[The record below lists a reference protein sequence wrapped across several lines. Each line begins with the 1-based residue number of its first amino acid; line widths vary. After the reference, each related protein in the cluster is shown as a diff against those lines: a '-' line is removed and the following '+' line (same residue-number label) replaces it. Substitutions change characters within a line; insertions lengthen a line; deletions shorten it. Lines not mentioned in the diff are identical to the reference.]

1 MSTATFSDP
10 IFRDETAAREAL
22 EAIRWPNGPACP
34 HCGACENIAKI
45 TTKSA
50 RPGLHYCN
58 GCKGQF
64 TVTVGTVFERSK
76 IPLHKW
82 WLATFLLCS
91 SKKGIS
97 SHQLHRTLGVTYKTA
112 WFMTHR
118 IREAMRSGTLA
129 PFGSGGGAV
138 EVDETF
144 IGNDRTKKP
153 KGEKKG
159 RGYHHKHKVLALVDR
174 KAGQVRSMVV
184 DNVNA
189 KTLAPIV
196 RENLAKEARLMTDEA
211 SYYTLVGREFAEH
224 GVVRHNIGQ
233 YGRGDIH
240 TNTIEGVFSIF
251 KRGMKGVYQHCA
263 KEHLHRYLAEFD
275 FRYNNRAALEVDDN
289 QRTINALAGIEGK
302 RLTYRR
308 PDEAQAG

>member
-1 MSTATFSDP
+1 MAAATFSDP
-10 IFRDETAAREAL
+10 IFSDETAAREAL
-22 EAIRWPNGPACP
+22 EAIRWPNGPVCV
-34 HCGACENIAKI
+34 HCGVCENIAKI
-45 TTKSA
+45 ATKSA
-50 RPGLHYCN
+50 RPGLYYCN
-58 GCKGQF
+58 ACKGQF
-64 TVTVGTVFERSK
+64 TVTVGTVFEKSK

-91 SKKGIS
+91 SKKGMS

-118 IREAMRSGTLA
+118 IREAMRTGSLA
-129 PFGSGGGAV
+129 PMGSGGGAV

-144 IGNDRTKKP
+144 IGNDRTRKA
-153 KGEKKG
+153 KGDKKG

-174 KAGQVRSMVV
+174 DAGKVQSMVV
-184 DNVNA
+184 DEVNI

-196 RENLAKEARLMTDEA
+196 RANLAKEARLMTDEA
-211 SYYTLVGREFAEH
+211 GYYIKVGREFAEH
-224 GVVRHNIGQ
+224 GVVRHKAGE

-275 FRYNNRAALEVDDN
+275 FRYNNRAALEVDDT

-302 RLTYRR
+302 RLTYRG
-308 PDEAQAG
+308 PYQA